1 MSIFKAKKILFK
13 NIKRFRNYIIL
24 AILIAIF
31 ILLGY
36 EYYFKYMKI
45 INNPKVLKD
54 IILSYGRY
62 GVLAFFTLE
71 ILQVV
76 VFFIPGEF
84 VQISAGYIYGPF
96 WGIILS
102 IVGITLG
109 SVIAYTVS
117 KIYGRPFIER
127 ITSKN
132 KLKFFTKILNSRRVN
147 LLVFL
152 LYLIPGI
159 PKDILS
165 YICGVSKMNLRE
177 FFIYS
182 TLGRLPG
189 IIISSYF
196 GSKLYSGNK
205 FVIVIISVSMVL
217 LFLIGF
223 LKGKK
228 ALLRISKCGSST
240 QK

>member
-1 MSIFKAKKILFK
+1 MSIFKVKKILFK
-13 NIKRFRNYIIL
+13 NIKRFKNYIIL
-24 AILIAIF
+24 AILIAFF
-31 ILLGY
+31 ILVGY

-45 INNPKVLKD
+45 INNPKMLKS

-84 VQISAGYIYGPF
+84 VQIASGYIYGSF
-96 WGIILS
+96 FGTILS
-102 IVGITLG
+102 VVGITLG

-117 KIYGRPFIER
+117 KIYGRPFIEK

-132 KLKFFTKILNSRRVN
+132 KLKFFTKILNSKN
-147 LLVFL
+147 INFLVFL

-165 YICGVSKMNLRE
+165 YICGVSRMNLRE

-217 LFLIGF
+217 LFLMGF
-223 LKGKK
+223 LKGEK
-228 ALLRISKCGSST
+228 ALLRISKCRSST
-240 QK
+240 KK